1 MKVEAISRALQG
13 TGASRRLRRAGK
25 VPGIVYGS
33 ADKPVNIELDHNDL
47 FHAMRKEV
55 FHSSLLDLEIDGKS
69 AGQVL
74 LRDFQMHPF
83 KQIVMHVDFQRV
95 DPNAKLHKK
104 VPLHFKNQEVS
115 PAVKGSGALITHI
128 RTEIDIKCLPK
139 DLPEFIE
146 VDLSAIKGGETLH
159 VSQIALPAG
168 VEAVLHRNEDPS
180 VVAAVIPRGAAEATA
195 DAAEAP
201 AAAAAP
207 AKAAAAPAKAPAKK

>member
-13 TGASRRLRRAGK
+13 TGASRRLRRDGK
-25 VPGIVYGS
+25 VPGIVYGG
-33 ADKPVNIELDHNDL
+33 ADKPVNIEVDHNAIY
-47 FHAMRKEV
+47 HALRKEA

-74 LRDFQMHPF
+74 LRDFQVHPF
-83 KQIVMHVDFQRV
+83 KQLVMHLDFQRV

-104 VPLHFKNQEVS
+104 VPLHFKNQEAS
-115 PAVKGSGALITHI
+115 PAMKTSGALISHI

-146 VDLSAIKGGETLH
+146 VDLSELKGGETVH
-159 VSQIALPAG
+159 VSQIKLPAG

-180 VVAAVIPRGAAEATA
+180 VAAAVIPRGAAEAE
-195 DAAEAP
+195 AAEAP
-201 AAAAAP
+201 AAAAPAAP
-207 AKAAAAPAKAPAKK
+207 AAAAPAKPAAKK